1 MGGKRIKTQSN
12 IEMLETMYNGG
23 KKMSEIAECIGCDLR
38 TVYKMARDLKEAG
51 KLTSRKKE
59 HKRRVASDYNISMA
73 KHYKDM
79 GWTDRRIAEKLG
91 CSKSSVWN
99 MYSGYYDNNDDGES
113 LEEAMERVQKNEPDT
128 IPSLYA
134 MGMSPSDISARL
146 GLSVEAVNSVL
157 DNIAQQNA
165 HTESEVVKTERDGS
179 GSDGIGEYGNDS
191 ADTNEHTEDVKY
203 WVDSCD
209 DLSVALQK
217 VISAHGK
224 ELIRLAN
231 GGIYTAKDIRRY
243 KHIEGEF
250 SVLECAICELLNEIS
265 EVNETSG
272 AEPETA

>member
-1 MGGKRIKTQSN
+1 MGGKRIRTKSN
-12 IEMLETMYNGG
+12 FEVLETMYNGG
-23 KKMSEIAECIGCDLR
+23 EKMSDIAECIGCDLR
-38 TVYKMARDLKEAG
+38 TVYKMVRELKDAG
-51 KLTSRKKE
+51 KLTTRKTKP
-59 HKRRVASDYNISMA
+59 KRRVASDYNISMV

-99 MYSGYYDNNDDGES
+99 MYGGHYDNDEGES
-113 LEEAMERVQKNEPDT
+113 LEEAMERVRENEPDT
-128 IPSLYA
+128 IPSLYS

-157 DNIAQQNA
+157 DNIIPQNA
-165 HTESEVVKTERDGS
+165 HTDSEAVKTVRDVNE
-179 GSDGIGEYGNDS
+179 SDGIGEYGGDS
-191 ADTNEHTEDVKY
+191 ADINAHTEDVKC

-231 GGIYTAKDIRRY
+231 GGIYTANDIKRY

-250 SVLECAICELLNEIS
+250 SVLECAVCELLDEIS
-265 EVNETSG
+265 ESNEANGT
-272 AEPETA
+272 EPETA